1 VIELSAKSVQ
11 DSDESETDVQ
21 PFVDGD
27 TAVHSSAVSACGDH
41 VSSLSGYAPHPNLVM
56 LWIDPTDSTPIIA
69 TDMTFIGVPRDP
81 VPSTPVIAW
90 NEMTSADNVPTAPV
104 AALPT
109 AGIRLTEPTEST
121 APVAAFP
128 ETSTALVAVTL
139 PTAKVDALPVTAL
152 VDVAS
157 TEPTAQ
163 VDALPE
169 MAMETVSPTVPT
181 LPVAI
186 FPFS

>member
-1 VIELSAKSVQ
+1 VIELSAKSAQ

-81 VPSTPVIAW
+81 VPSTPVMAW

-104 AALPT
+104 AALPVM
-109 AGIRLTEPTEST
+109 AVVLVMPTEST
-121 APVAAFP
+121 APVAALP
-128 ETSTALVAVTL
+128 SSATALVAVTL

-181 LPVAI
+181 LPVAM
-186 FPFS
+186 FPSS